1 MKKEKFNASLYESDD
16 LNADAKNATLLSSST
31 SEFVVGNGACLD
43 GVYDDGIVDPQEEP
57 DVKTSENTP
66 GFGTILSLIAALGAA
81 GAVSRRKRL

>member
-1 MKKEKFNASLYESDD
+1 M
-16 LNADAKNATLLSSST
+16 
-31 SEFVVGNGACLD
+31 VGNGACLD
-43 GVYDDGIVDPQEEP
+43 GGYDDGIVDPQEEL